1 VIHTRWQALARLAPI
16 LLVLACATVASAH
29 DVAEADAAF
38 VRATNGPAFVPFAY
52 LGAKHMVTGIDHVL
66 FLVGVVFYLFRL
78 RDVLL
83 YVSMF
88 AVGHTVT
95 LLGGV
100 LLGVEVNAHVV
111 DAIIGLSVV
120 YKGAENL
127 GLLKRA
133 GVTIDSRA
141 AVFAFGLA
149 HGLGLATKLLQLDP
163 APDGLLVNLIGF
175 NVGVEVGQVLVLAF
189 VVMLLNAL
197 RRAPGFTVGA
207 RIANVAL
214 VVAGVALTAAQIGE
228 FARA

>member
-1 VIHTRWQALARLAPI
+1 MIHPRLRALARFAPI
-16 LLVLACATVASAH
+16 LLALACSTIASAH

-88 AVGHTVT
+88 AIGHSVT

-100 LLGVEVNAHVV
+100 LLAVEVNPHVV

-120 YKGAENL
+120 YKGTENL
-127 GLLKRA
+127 GLLKKA
-133 GVTIDSRA
+133 GIAINART

-163 APDGLLVNLIGF
+163 APDGLFVNLIGF
-175 NVGVEVGQVLVLAF
+175 NVGVEIGQVLVLAF

-197 RRAPGFTVGA
+197 RRAPGFAVGA

>member
-1 VIHTRWQALARLAPI
+1 VIVAPSRALARLAPA
-16 LLVLACATVASAH
+16 LCALAFATVALAH

-38 VRATNGPAFVPFAY
+38 VRATDGPAFLPFAY

-88 AVGHTVT
+88 AIGHTIT

-100 LLGVEVNAHVV
+100 LLGVQVNAHIV

-127 GLLKRA
+127 GLLRKV
-133 GVTIDSRA
+133 GVAIESRA
-141 AVFAFGLA
+141 AIFAFGLA

-163 APDGLLVNLIGF
+163 AENGLLANLIGF
-175 NVGVEVGQVLVLAF
+175 NVGVEIGQILVLAF
-189 VVMLLNAL
+189 VVMLLNLL
-197 RRAPGFTVGA
+197 RQAPGFPAGA
-207 RIANVAL
+207 ASPMSRW
-214 VVAGVALTAAQIGE
+214 
-228 FARA
+228 